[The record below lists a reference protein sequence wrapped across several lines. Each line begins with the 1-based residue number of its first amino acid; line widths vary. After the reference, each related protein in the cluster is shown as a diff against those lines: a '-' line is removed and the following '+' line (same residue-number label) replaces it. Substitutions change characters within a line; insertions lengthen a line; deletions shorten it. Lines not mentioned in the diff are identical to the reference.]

1 MELTVYDI
9 IKGPVVSEKAY
20 ELNSKLKKI
29 MMRVHMFANKQQIKN
44 AFEKLFD
51 VKIEKI
57 NCLIREGKN
66 KRVKN
71 RTIQCKSSKI
81 AFITLQEGY
90 TLDLFGQP
98 ENRSLVKDAAI
109 SQHGTNRSE
118 AMRNK

>member
-20 ELNSKLKKI
+20 ALNSKLKKV
-29 MMRVHMFANKQQIKN
+29 MMRVHMFANKQQIKH
-44 AFEKLFD
+44 AFETLFD
-51 VKIEKI
+51 VKIEKV

-71 RTIQCKSSKI
+71 RTIQCKSSKV
-81 AFITLQEGY
+81 AFITLKEGY
-90 TLDLFGQP
+90 KLDLFGQP
-98 ENRSLVKDAAI
+98 DSHSLVKESD
-109 SQHGTNRSE
+109 QHGSE